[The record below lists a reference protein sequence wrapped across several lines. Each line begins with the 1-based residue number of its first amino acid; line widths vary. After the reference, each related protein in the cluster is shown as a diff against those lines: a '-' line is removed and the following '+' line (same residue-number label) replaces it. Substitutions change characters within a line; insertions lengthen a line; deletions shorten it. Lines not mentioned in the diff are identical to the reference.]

1 MMAHMN
7 NQMDMCYLVLYV
19 KERTRTQQRP
29 FFLQQ
34 AEGSL
39 YTISSTR
46 MAQVIQLF
54 FILGLLLTSNP
65 LFQVVPSGSEWR

>member
-1 MMAHMN
+1 MAHMN

-19 KERTRTQQRP
+19 KERTRTQDGP

-34 AEGSL
+34 AKGTL
-39 YTISSTR
+39 HNISSTS

-54 FILGLLLTSNP
+54 VNFGLLLT
-65 LFQVVPSGSEWR
+65 